1 MPRVTNYNL
10 RDIGLK
16 VSQPFYNNRFMH
28 NFFSY
33 SIPHVWNNLPFST
46 KSTTTVQQF
55 RLLIYKVTVMSELY
69 FVALIYCKLY
79 VLIILY
85 IYFLYFVFFPAGFLI
100 RSIFNWIYVADI
112 LKDFY
117 TSFMKIILYSIAFYV
132 FIVFFSFGRAFYTWA
147 HGLETGRP
155 LPTSSTIKN

>member
-1 MPRVTNYNL
+1 
-10 RDIGLK
+10 
-16 VSQPFYNNRFMH
+16 
-28 NFFSY
+28 
-33 SIPHVWNNLPFST
+33 
-46 KSTTTVQQF
+46 
-55 RLLIYKVTVMSELY
+55 MSELY

-117 TSFMKIILYSIAFYV
+117 TLFMKIILYSIAFYV
-132 FIVFFSFGRAFYTWA
+132 
-147 HGLETGRP
+147 L
-155 LPTSSTIKN
+155 L